1 MAPSVQKAIEFVF
14 KEAQQRKLEDNSD
27 DVLPFIY
34 RYHFKVEILV

>member
-27 DVLPFIY
+27 ETD
-34 RYHFKVEILV
+34 